1 MKNSKRMPYSAPT
14 VEVVVIMLE
23 HGIAAGSADINSGN
37 QTTPNTPKVEDWT
50 DSGFQSKDFDLL

>member
-1 MKNSKRMPYSAPT
+1 MPYSAPT